1 MSVTCFFSRSSKL
14 DILVLEKEQKILE
27 KIPLHTPKKK
37 IISWNILTQY
47 GQNFVDTKHFKNK
60 KKSKQ
65 RDMLDT

>member
-1 MSVTCFFSRSSKL
+1 MFLLQKQQIRHFSFRKRTENSRKNSFA
-14 DILVLEKEQKILE
+14 
-27 KIPLHTPKKK
+27 HTKKK